1 MLIEQEVKDLLQ
13 QFIPIGKSLD
23 RPSPEI
29 PTLDEHNRSFTLA
42 SRKTSRARV
51 YLIPGIG
58 QVYING
64 QPMSTYFPKLCWRE
78 SVIKPFEVTQTM
90 GRFNIWALAHGGG
103 LTGK

>member
-1 MLIEQEVKDLLQ
+1 MLK

-23 RPSPEI
+23 RFVTEPQ
-29 PTLDEHNRSFTLA
+29 TLDEFNRSFSAA

-64 QPMSTYFPKLCWRE
+64 QPMSQYFPKLYLRE
-78 SVIKPFEVTQTM
+78 SIIKPFGVTETL
-90 GRFNIWALAHGGG
+90 GKFNVWAIAHGGG
-103 LTGK
+103 LTGISITIF